1 MAISLNE
8 GSFGLLMDPLNGA
21 ADIEARTLRLVS
33 NYGFLEE
40 PALTDPRYALCCA
53 PRLGTRSP
61 NPATLRKR
69 QGRERIEYLSARDR
83 SQELE
88 QIGHE
93 DDGLKVLQAIEAEG
107 WMKVLFPAW
116 TLPRRTKRS

>member
-8 GSFGLLMDPLNGA
+8 GSYGLLMDPQNGA

-40 PALTDPRYALCCA
+40 PGLLIRAIRYIARLGWDLDPRTLQRYENAKTENVIETL
-53 PRLGTRSP
+53 SP
-61 NPATLRKR
+61 H
-69 QGRERIEYLSARDR
+69 DR

-93 DDGLKVLQAIEAEG
+93 DDGLKVLRALEAEG

-116 TLPRRTKRS
+116 NRTRRTRRS